1 MDRGSA
7 SIETQSM
14 PQRNPRSRGSRTFF
28 VPLALLLLAMA
39 SSASASPALNPEGWL
54 APPAAARPV
63 ARWWWPGG
71 AVDEA
76 GIRAELRRIHAAGFG
91 AVELQPLLLGM
102 SEVDLAADPRIR
114 TVGSPEFVRHVAIAA
129 REAAALGLAFDLT
142 LGSGWPGGLPG
153 RPDAAERQLLM
164 ASRDLQG
171 AARSRAALPPP
182 EPPTYVADVQRFLD
196 TMGPF
201 DPEGR
206 LVAVLA
212 VRLTSDGSPASFDRV
227 EILTH
232 RLRENRIDWE
242 VPAGRWRLL
251 TFYENRTGHSVLGGA
266 YPGAA
271 HDALTVD
278 HLSARGAEALWSGYV
293 EPLLAAA
300 PRGSVRS
307 LFIDSF
313 ELIGELPWTPGLR
326 ELFRERKGY
335 DLTPHLPLL
344 FRKGGESKYS
354 EMVDFLGRN
363 GGPLYL
369 GPRGADA
376 GAREREDYVDVRKTL
391 FLEDF
396 LGTLVRLGKRNG
408 VAIRLQAHGGF
419 ADYLDAYALADVPES
434 EGLFAGGSTDFL
446 KLASSAA
453 HVAGRRVSSSESF
466 VTLRFYGHQLDPP
479 ELDLL
484 AGRALSAGINQIVYH
499 GVAYRYER
507 SDGRQWYP
515 FSGGFG
521 RILAGPLPITTWFRG
536 ELWDAL
542 PDLNE
547 RLTRLTFAMQQGEHV
562 ADLAWLRSEG
572 EFPDAASIELGRVDP
587 HEGESVG
594 SRALRGRGLVYDRV
608 SRKQLR
614 SARIEAGSL
623 RIGAAGYRAL
633 LLDPMQAA
641 EPELVRRALAV
652 ARAGIPVLAIGALP
666 TRAPGLVGSQAR
678 DAAVRENVAQL
689 REVVVRVPSEKDL
702 AEVLRGLKLEGSLVA
717 ASEKSL
723 RFSIDHRR
731 TPEEHVFLVFN
742 ESWSTTR
749 QRLRLNVG
757 SGNVVLWDPRT
768 GGRRELVVAREG
780 AGTFD
785 LALEPAESILLTVG
799 LESEPPSKRE

>member
-1 MDRGSA
+1 M
-7 SIETQSM
+7 SISV
-14 PQRNPRSRGSRTFF
+14 RL
-28 VPLALLLLAMA
+28 PLALLLATAL
-39 SSASASPALNPEGWL
+39 SASASPALRPEGWL

-91 AVELQPLLLGM
+91 AVEVQPLLLGM
-102 SEVDLAADPRIR
+102 SEADLAADPRIR
-114 TVGSPEFVRHVAIAA
+114 TVTSPEFVRHVAIAA
-129 REAAALGLAFDLT
+129 RQAAALGLAFDLT

-153 RPDAAERQLLM
+153 RKDAAERQLLM
-164 ASRDLQG
+164 ASLDLQG
-171 AARSRAALPPP
+171 ASRSRAALPPP
-182 EPPTYVADVQRFLD
+182 EPPAYVADVQRFLD
-196 TMGPF
+196 SMGPF
-201 DPEGR
+201 DPDVR

-212 VRLTSDGSPASFDRV
+212 VRLTGDGSPASFDRV
-227 EILTH
+227 EILTD
-232 RLRENRIDWE
+232 RVSESRIDWQ

-251 TFYENRTGHSVLGGA
+251 AFYENRTGHSVLGGA

-271 HDALTVD
+271 HDALSVD
-278 HLSARGAEALWSGYV
+278 HLSARGAQALWSGYV

-300 PRGSVRS
+300 PPGSVRS

-313 ELIGELPWTPGLR
+313 ELIAELPWTPGFR
-326 ELFRERKGY
+326 DLFRARKGR

-369 GPRGADA
+369 GSGGSETR
-376 GAREREDYVDVRKTL
+376 AREREDYLDVREAL
-391 FLEDF
+391 FLEEF
-396 LGTLVRLGKRNG
+396 LGTFVRLGKQHG

-453 HVAGRRVSSSESF
+453 HVAGRRICSSESF

-484 AGRALSAGINQIVYH
+484 AGRALSAGINQLVYH
-499 GVAYRYER
+499 GVPYRYER
-507 SDGRQWYP
+507 SDGEEWYP

-542 PDLNE
+542 PDINQ
-547 RLTRLTFAMQQGEHV
+547 RLARLSFAMQQGEHV

-572 EFPDAASIELGRVDP
+572 EFPDALSFELGRVDP
-587 HEGESVG
+587 HEGESVA

-608 SRKQLR
+608 SRRQLR
-614 SARIEAGSL
+614 SARIEAGFL
-623 RIGAAGYRAL
+623 RIGAARHRAL
-633 LLDPMQAA
+633 LLDPMQVA

-666 TRAPGLVGSQAR
+666 TRAPGLADPQAR
-678 DAAVRENVAQL
+678 DAAVRDGVAQL
-689 REVVVRVPSEKDL
+689 REVVVRVRGEEDL
-702 AEVLRGLKLEGSLVA
+702 AEALRELKLEGPLVA
-717 ASEKSL
+717 ASGDSL
-723 RFSIDHRR
+723 RFSIEHRR
-731 TPEEHVFLVFN
+731 TRDGHVFLVFN
-742 ESWSTTR
+742 ESWSSTR
-749 QRLRLNVG
+749 QALRLNVG
-757 SGNVVLWDPRT
+757 SGNVWLWDPRA
-768 GGRRELVVAREG
+768 GERRELVVAREG
-780 AGTFD
+780 ARTFE
-785 LALEPAESILLTVG
+785 LALEPAKSIILTVG
-799 LESEPPSKRE
+799 L